1 MIPMIMSMTM
11 MAMAA
16 MMPEDSPPPP
26 PSDVSDGSVNA
37 KYIKT

>member
-26 PSDVSDGSVNA
+26 PSDGSVNA

>member
-1 MIPMIMSMTM
+1 M

-26 PSDVSDGSVNA
+26 PSDGSVNA